1 MPPARAAL
9 GIRTAGAG
17 PPVLWLHGYT
27 MDSSLWRP
35 LWDLLP
41 GWRHVGVDLPGHG
54 RSAPL
59 RAGRTLPELAGEI
72 AAVARAVG
80 AERVV
85 ALSFGT
91 SVALQLAIDEPGL
104 VRRLIVGA
112 PTIAGAPPEPGTGD
126 RYRELAVLYRL
137 AGPGEQMAEL
147 WMRSPPDI
155 FRGTER
161 HPQLRASLR
170 KVIAG
175 HGWDELATGA
185 MYSLSRHSQPAD
197 VLRGIR
203 AATLVISGDEDMPSF
218 IRNAELL
225 RRVVA
230 GCRVL
235 SLAEAGHLSLIERP
249 EAAADAI
256 AAHLRDPVAG
266 PLAAPGIPSPGI
278 ASPGIPSPGIPSPG
292 IASPGIPSPGIASPG
307 ITRSAAAPVA

>member
-1 MPPARAAL
+1 MTHPRARL
-9 GIRTAGAG
+9 GIHASGTG

-27 MDSSLWRP
+27 MDSSVWRP

-54 RSAPL
+54 SSAPL
-59 RAGRTLPELAGEI
+59 RAGCTLPELAGEI
-72 AAVARAVG
+72 AAVARTVG
-80 AERVV
+80 AKRVV

-104 VRRLIVGA
+104 VRRLVLGA

-137 AGPGEQMAEL
+137 IGPGEQMAEA

-161 HPQLRASLR
+161 HPQLRARLR
-170 KVIAG
+170 KVITR

-185 MYSLSRHSQPAD
+185 MYSLSRHCQPEDA
-197 VLRGIR
+197 LRRIR

-225 RRVVA
+225 GRVVG

-235 SLAEAGHLSLIERP
+235 SLAQAGHLSLIERP

-256 AAHLRDPVAG
+256 AAHLRDAAAG
-266 PLAAPGIPSPGI
+266 R
-278 ASPGIPSPGIPSPG
+278 
-292 IASPGIPSPGIASPG
+292 IASPG
-307 ITRSAAAPVA
+307 ITRSAGAPAA